1 MKRTSLFLGGLL
13 LCLIANILPAKA
25 EIIDSGSCG
34 ENLTWEF
41 NNNGTLTISGTGK
54 MDDLDYGAPW
64 ISHAN
69 DILTVQINNGVT
81 SIGDNAFYGC
91 SDLTSI
97 NIPESITSIGDYTF
111 CNCTDLTYINIPEN
125 VTSIGEFTF
134 SGCASL
140 TSINIPKNV
149 TSIGDYAFSYCT
161 NLTTINIPE
170 ILTNIGDYTFKSCTS
185 LISIDIPKSVTSI
198 GDYAFCDCTNLT
210 TIDISPNMTNIGESA
225 FFNCLSLTS
234 IDIPE
239 TLTNIGESAFMYC
252 TNLTSI
258 NIPESVTSI
267 GDNTFYWCSSL
278 TSIQVE
284 NGNPNY
290 CSENGVLFNKDKT
303 VLIQYPAG
311 KKETTYNIPE
321 NVTNI
326 GDGAFG
332 GCTEYLTS
340 INIPE
345 SVTRIGDY
353 AFSDCV
359 SLTQMTVLAT
369 IPPAVAS
376 GAFDRVDRNIPVYV
390 PAGSLEAYK
399 TANIWREFNL
409 QANIPGSIEDA
420 TDLGQSIIVC
430 NGEIIINSTNQTM
443 VSLYDL
449 GGRLVYHGYNN
460 RIAVPQ
466 SGIYMVQIGQEAV
479 KVMVE

>member
-1 MKRTSLFLGGLL
+1 MKRTSLFFGVLL

-41 NNNGTLTISGTGK
+41 NNNGTLTISGTGE
-54 MDDLDYGAPW
+54 MYDFYYRAPW
-64 ISHAN
+64 ISHID
-69 DILTVQINNGVT
+69 DILTVKINNGVT
-81 SIGDNAFYGC
+81 SISSYAFHRC
-91 SDLTSI
+91 TDLISI
-97 NIPESITSIGDYTF
+97 NIPE
-111 CNCTDLTYINIPEN
+111 
-125 VTSIGEFTF
+125 
-134 SGCASL
+134 
-140 TSINIPKNV
+140 
-149 TSIGDYAFSYCT
+149 
-161 NLTTINIPE
+161 
-170 ILTNIGDYTFKSCTS
+170 
-185 LISIDIPKSVTSI
+185 SVTSI
-198 GDYAFCDCTNLT
+198 GDYAFCDCYDLAS
-210 TIDISPNMTNIGESA
+210 INIPKSVTSIGNYTFSSCA
-225 FFNCLSLTS
+225 ITS
-234 IDIPE
+234 IDIPKSV
-239 TLTNIGESAFMYC
+239 TNIGEGAFSYC

-258 NIPESVTSI
+258 NIPENVTNINNYTFQNCIRLTSIEIPQNVTNIGNKAFCECYDLVSINIPESVTNIGESAFFDCPKLTSI
-267 GDNTFYWCSSL
+267 DIPKSVTNIGESCFYYCTGLTSINIPTSVTNIGLRAFCWCSSL

-303 VLIQYPAG
+303 VLIQYPVG

-326 GDGAFG
+326 GDAAFE
-332 GCTEYLTS
+332 GCTESLTS

-345 SVTRIGDY
+345 SMTLIGDY
-353 AFSDCV
+353 AFSSCV
-359 SLTQMTVLAT
+359 SLTQITVLAT
-369 IPPAVAS
+369 VPPAVAS
-376 GAFDRVDRNIPVYV
+376 GAFDMVDSNIPVYV

-449 GGRLVYHGYNN
+449 GGRLVYHGCNN